1 MAEGIIVNIPAPGK
15 PKTYAIAYLDL
26 LGTTSKIS
34 KDKNNV
40 YLYTIRSIYDMAV
53 KSSGKDGFSDL
64 GFNRIETKIFSDNIV
79 MAIPLDSGHEV
90 ADVCCLLKF
99 VAIIQNH
106 AAISSNWLVRGG
118 VTIGELYI
126 DNILIWGQGLIR
138 AYELE
143 NHIAVFPRIIIDRNV
158 LELLG
163 ADNLFFCRD
172 IDGQFYLNFLEFMEY
187 RDTTGADVF
196 VPQIRRHFEQLL
208 SEIKMPNGN
217 YAERPYQKLHW
228 HRNYINAWYRKKH
241 QNTTI
246 LPIDESIMP

>member
-1 MAEGIIVNIPAPGK
+1 MAEGIILNIPAPGK

-34 KDKNNV
+34 KDENDM
-40 YLYTIRSIYDMAV
+40 YLYMIRSIYDMAV
-53 KSSGKDGFSDL
+53 KSSGKDGFSNL

-79 MAIPLDSGHEV
+79 MAIPLDSDHKID
-90 ADVCCLLKF
+90 DVCCLLKF
-99 VAIIQNH
+99 VAIIQNR
-106 AAISSNWLVRGG
+106 ATISSNWLVRGG

-126 DNILIWGQGLIR
+126 DNILIWGQGLVR

-143 NHIAVFPRIIIDRNV
+143 NHIAVFPRIVIDHNV

-163 ADNLFFCRD
+163 VNNPFLCRD

-187 RDTTGADVF
+187 RDTTGADDF
-196 VPQIRRHFEQLL
+196 LPQVRRHFKQLL
-208 SEIKMPNGN
+208 LEIKMPNGN

-241 QNTTI
+241 QNTMI